1 MRTIGAALALAAV
14 LGLASTAEAKSC
26 RGQLTGPTS
35 GLGIVQ
41 VTAVGVGCPTAKN
54 VAQGFD
60 NISEGGAKSK
70 ANIHDSRGRRW
81 RCRITERATGTDPGY
96 NPFTSVRCVRSKAVV
111 RSKYAS

>member
-1 MRTIGAALALAAV
+1 MRIIGAALALAAV

-26 RGQLTGPTS
+26 GGQLAGPTS

-41 VTAVGVGCPTAKN
+41 VTAVGVGCATAKN

-60 NISEGGAKSK
+60 NISGGGAKTRVT
-70 ANIHDSRGRRW
+70 IHDSRGRRW

-96 NPFTSVRCVRSKAVV
+96 NPFTSVRCARSSSVV
-111 RSKYAS
+111 RFKY